1 MKECHVGQRVLT
13 PERMGTESDLQ
24 EGTVTKI
31 GQKGKLLEPA
41 RVIVRLD
48 DRRSVVRSMSDLQE
62 IPHPSTQ
69 VPLDDVVA
77 LRDAP
82 TAALPPEW
90 EARRIE
96 NSPES
101 IVVTHEGKSWLVWVE
116 ACV

>member
-1 MKECHVGQRVLT
+1 MMNECHVGQRVLT
-13 PERMGTESDLQ
+13 PERMGTESDLR
-24 EGTVTKI
+24 EGTITKI
-31 GQKGKLLEPA
+31 GGEGRSKRAL
-41 RVIVRLD
+41 IRLD
-48 DRRSVVRSMSDLQE
+48 GGRNVVREPLDLQE
-62 IPHPSTQ
+62 IPHSSTQ

-77 LRDAP
+77 LRDAL

-101 IVVTHEGKSWLVWVE
+101 IVVAHEGKSWLVWVE